1 MAEEDCGAT
10 FALPVAED
18 MQVVPVTI
26 DVTDDAMSAMEGA
39 MVNAEDGD
47 VLVVSVL
54 GGGCSGFMYDL
65 QIQTRPEE
73 DGWQFISCDG
83 ITIAIHDKDSVQLSG
98 ITLDFVN
105 SLMGGGFKVINP
117 NAQKACSC
125 GKSFR

>member
-1 MAEEDCGAT
+1 MSEEDCGAT

-125 GKSFR
+125 GKSCR

>member
-1 MAEEDCGAT
+1 MSEEDCGAT

-73 DGWQFISCDG
+73 DGWQFISCDD
-83 ITIAIHDKDSVQLSG
+83 ITIAVNDRDSVQLSG

-105 SLMGGGFKVINP
+105 SLMGGGFKEINP

>member
-1 MAEEDCGAT
+1 MSEEDCGAT

>member
-1 MAEEDCGAT
+1 MSEDDCGAT

-18 MQVVPVTI
+18 VEIVPVTI
-26 DVTDDAMSAMEGA
+26 DVTDDAMAAMEGA
-39 MVNAEDGD
+39 MVNAEDGEG
-47 VLVVSVL
+47 LVVSVL
-54 GGGCSGFMYDL
+54 GGGGSGFMYDL
-65 QIQTRPEE
+65 QIQNRPDE
-73 DGWQFISCDG
+73 DGWQFISCEG
-83 ITIAIHDKDSVQLSG
+83 VTVAVHDRDSVQLSG

>member
-1 MAEEDCGAT
+1 MSEEDCGAT

-26 DVTDDAMSAMEGA
+26 DVTHDAMSAMEGA
-39 MVNAEDGD
+39 MVNSEDGD

>member
-1 MAEEDCGAT
+1 MAEDDCGAP
-10 FALPVAED
+10 FALPMSAD
-18 MQVVPVTI
+18 MEIVSVTI
-26 DVTDDAMSAMEGA
+26 DVTDDAMTAMEGA
-39 MVNAEDGD
+39 MASADDGD

-65 QIQTRPEE
+65 QIQSRPED

-83 ITIAIHDKDSVQLSG
+83 ITIAVHDRDSKQLSG

>member
-1 MAEEDCGAT
+1 MAEDDCGAT
-10 FALPVAED
+10 FALPTED
-18 MQVVPVTI
+18 DMEVVPVII
-26 DVTDDAMSAMEGA
+26 DVTDDAMAAMEGA
-39 MVNAEDGD
+39 MSNAENED

-65 QIQTRPEE
+65 QIQSRPQDE
-73 DGWQFISCDG
+73 GWQFISCDG
-83 ITIAIHDKDSVQLSG
+83 VTIAVHDRDSVQLSG

>member
-1 MAEEDCGAT
+1 MSEDDCGAT

-18 MQVVPVTI
+18 MEVVPVTI
-26 DVTDDAMSAMEGA
+26 DVTDDAMNAMEGA
-39 MVNAEDGD
+39 MANAEDGD

-65 QIQTRPEE
+65 QIQNRPEE
-73 DGWQFISCDG
+73 DGWQFISCDDV
-83 ITIAIHDKDSVQLSG
+83 TIAVHDRDSVQLSG

-105 SLMGGGFKVINP
+105 SLMGGGFKVVNP

>member
-1 MAEEDCGAT
+1 MSEDDCGAT

-18 MQVVPVTI
+18 MEVVPVTI
-26 DVTDDAMSAMEGA
+26 DVTDDAMNAMEWA
-39 MVNAEDGD
+39 MANADDGD

-65 QIQTRPEE
+65 QIQNRPEE
-73 DGWQFISCDG
+73 DGWQFISCDD
-83 ITIAIHDKDSVQLSG
+83 ITVAEHDRDSVQLSG
-98 ITLDFVN
+98 ITLDSVN
-105 SLMGGGFKVINP
+105 SLMGGGFKVVNP